1 MQQQLDAQQQQR
13 QQRQTALQL
22 LSVQVV
28 SSGTCILMY
37 VSHYILFI
45 ILLDISKEICPKDV
59 CKLKKKGRNFVQCN
73 TCEQWYHC
81 SCVGLTKRKA
91 EELQEFKC
99 KECK

>member
-28 SSGTCILMY
+28 SS
-37 VSHYILFI
+37 
-45 ILLDISKEICPKDV
+45 DISKEICPKDV